1 MRLGGLSVARVAC
14 LALFCAAA
22 LAFTVSGASRARAQR
37 QASAQQQPT
46 PQVTPQPTA
55 QPSPQPSP
63 RESPSPAPPKK
74 PEAVADD
81 DVLSVNTDLVNVL
94 FNAADKNRR
103 FVTTLARDDVRVFED
118 DAPQSVS
125 VFQRETD
132 LPLSLALLVDVSGS
146 QETTLPDEQE
156 AAREFIESVLR
167 PGKDTA
173 AVVSFTGTA
182 TVEQDMTQDRA
193 LLEKAIAR
201 LQVVEPPDEEAAHAY
216 RVGED
221 ADVVPQEVEQY
232 GMPGTTALWDAV
244 WATSNELLAQTPAQT
259 RRAII
264 LLSDGDDSG
273 HPWARLERSDAV
285 AAAIKS
291 DTTIYS
297 VGVEPDCPGHQ
308 SDCRLDKKA
317 LRRVAEETG
326 GRAFFPENDDELRAA
341 FAEINQ
347 ELRTQYLVAYS
358 PTNKV
363 RDGGWR
369 RIRIEIAN
377 PKLKDQKI
385 KLTYREG
392 YFATARAAPRP
403 KRERAPQERL
413 RRPPRKS
420 RRP

>member
-1 MRLGGLSVARVAC
+1 MRLGGSSVARVVC
-14 LALFCAAA
+14 LALLCASSF
-22 LAFTVSGASRARAQR
+22 LAGFDATRARAQDQSPPTQTR
-37 QASAQQQPT
+37 ERRAGQPT
-46 PQVTPQPTA
+46 PQGTPPPPPAAPT
-55 QPSPQPSP
+55 
-63 RESPSPAPPKK
+63 PK
-74 PEAVADD
+74 PVAVGDD

-103 FVTTLARDDVRVFED
+103 FVTTLTRDDVRVFED
-118 DAPQSVS
+118 DAPQAVS

-201 LQVVEPPDEEAAHAY
+201 LQVVEPPDEGAAHAY

-221 ADVVPQEVEQY
+221 SDVVPQEVEQY

-244 WATSNELLAQTPAQT
+244 WATSNEMMGQTPAQT

-273 HPWARLERSDAV
+273 RPWVRLDRPDAV
-285 AAAIKS
+285 AAAVKS
-291 DTTIYS
+291 DTIVYS
-297 VGVEPDCPGHQ
+297 IGIEPDCPGHQ

-317 LRRVAEETG
+317 LRHIAEETG

-358 PTNKV
+358 PTNRV

-369 RIRIEIAN
+369 RIRIEIVN
-377 PKLKDQKI
+377 PRLKDQKI

-392 YFATARAAPRP
+392 YFATARAAQPPR
-403 KRERAPQERL
+403 RERAPEERL
-413 RRPPRKS
+413 KRPPRKS